1 MCVYIHI
8 CICVYACVCT
18 HLHVRC
24 TLCSFR
30 QRLKEGVRSLELDL
44 QAAGIK
50 LWSSARATNA
60 LNLRAIS
67 PGPQNYDFEIDK
79 VGADEMAQ
87 WVKVRAPKP
96 DD

>member
-1 MCVYIHI
+1 
-8 CICVYACVCT
+8 
-18 HLHVRC
+18 
-24 TLCSFR
+24 
-30 QRLKEGVRSLELDL
+30 LELEL

-67 PGPQNYDFEIDK
+67 PGPQNYDFKTDK

-87 WVKVRAPKP
+87 WVKVHTSKP